1 MFELTLAKLDGG
13 EIIPIKYI
21 ADQITRE
28 EIKEY
33 RIKAEL
39 IQ

>member
-1 MFELTLAKLDGG
+1 MFALTLAKLNGG

-21 ADQITRE
+21 ADQITGE

-33 RIKAEL
+33 RIKTKL
-39 IQ
+39 I